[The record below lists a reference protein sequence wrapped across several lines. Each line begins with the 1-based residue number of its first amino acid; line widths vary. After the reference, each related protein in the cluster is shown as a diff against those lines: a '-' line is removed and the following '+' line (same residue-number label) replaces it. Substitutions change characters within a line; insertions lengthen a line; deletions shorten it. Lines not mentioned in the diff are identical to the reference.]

1 MSAKVLPL
9 FLVHVVKISEVGKK
23 GKGKNQEVVTVFR
36 GLLFLSFYILLD
48 KKNDR
53 STLWRHDIL

>member
-1 MSAKVLPL
+1 
-9 FLVHVVKISEVGKK
+9 VKISEVGTK